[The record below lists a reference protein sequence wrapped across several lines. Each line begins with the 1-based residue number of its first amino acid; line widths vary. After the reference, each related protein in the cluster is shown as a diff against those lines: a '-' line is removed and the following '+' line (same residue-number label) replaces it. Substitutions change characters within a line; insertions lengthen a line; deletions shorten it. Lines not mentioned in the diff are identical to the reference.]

1 MINDIIKDAETRM
14 KKSIDSLRGELAKV
28 RTGRA
33 HPSLLEHIVVDYYGS
48 DTPLSQVASIGVEDA
63 RTLTVTPWERPMVQA
78 VEKAIMNSDLGLN
91 PNSAGTVI
99 RIPMPQLTE
108 ERRRD
113 LVKVEKEKE
122 ISEDEERKG
131 QEEIQKLT
139 DKYVKEI
146 DEVVAVKEEDLM
158 KLWMAMVDGRELSI
172 GHVLWGIRKAVEALR
187 TGNVPKKKSQ
197 ILMSLFM
204 MALER
209 EAKAL
214 ARNNVKLQIIGDL
227 SQFSEKL
234 QKKIKQ
240 VEELTAN
247 SDGLKA
253 FDDITEESISDCVS
267 TFDIPDPDLFIRTG
281 GEKRISNF
289 LIWQMAYTEL
299 YFTDVLWPDF
309 DANELNIAIEDYSS
323 RQRRFGKT
331 SEQVIAD
338 NLKKST
344 NSDNKEKA
352 LVAMADSGAYFAG
365 KAFGKNKLAP
375 ELSPGKTKEGMFGG
389 LLGATILS
397 VFAAWFFELPIQDW
411 IYFIFLSMAVALMS
425 VAGDLFESLMKR
437 EVGQKDSGNI
447 LPGHGGM
454 NSKKGICILGSTG
467 TIGVNT
473 LDVISRHPE
482 DYEVI
487 ALTASESIDD
497 LEKQCLKYNPL
508 FAVMVNDKKAKDLH
522 KRLTA
527 SGSATKVLAGKE
539 SLETVS
545 TLDEVDYVMA
555 AIVGAAG
562 LLPNLAAAKAGKR
575 IMLANKE
582 SLVMSGSLFM
592 DTVHENGAELLPI
605 DSEHNAIFQSMPPLI
620 NGFHEKAGV
629 TKILLTGSGGPF
641 RERAIESL
649 VNVTPEQAVAHPNW
663 VMGRKI
669 SVDSATM
676 MNKGLEVIE
685 TCWLFDVKEDQIQVV
700 IHPESTIHSMVSYN
714 DGSVLAQLGNPDM
727 RTPIAYALGYP
738 QRIESGVRSIR
749 YF

>member
-172 GHVLWGIRKAVEALR
+172 GHVLWGIRKAVEALAANYGGR
-187 TGNVPKKKSQ
+187 WDVANATRA
-197 ILMSLFM
+197 I
-204 MALER
+204 A
-209 EAKAL
+209 
-214 ARNNVKLQIIGDL
+214 
-227 SQFSEKL
+227 
-234 QKKIKQ
+234 QK
-240 VEELTAN
+240 VAN
-247 SDGLKA
+247 SEMTV
-253 FDDITEESISDCVS
+253 DDITEESISDCVS